1 MEHQYKHSSHA
12 HDEGGHP
19 AIPPGSP
26 VNDIPGILLGLLL
39 FSLLLSLLIG
49 AGRLF
54 PDPAAPTN
62 TGPRLGAESHNLVLP
77 LVRVL

>member
-1 MEHQYKHSSHA
+1 MEHRHDHRAQE

-26 VNDIPGILLGLLL
+26 VNDIPGLLLGLLL
-39 FSLLLSLLIG
+39 VTVLLSLLIV

-54 PDPAAPTN
+54 PDPAAPAN
-62 TGPRLGAESHNLVLP
+62 TGPRLSLESYRPVAP
-77 LVRVL
+77 DVRAL